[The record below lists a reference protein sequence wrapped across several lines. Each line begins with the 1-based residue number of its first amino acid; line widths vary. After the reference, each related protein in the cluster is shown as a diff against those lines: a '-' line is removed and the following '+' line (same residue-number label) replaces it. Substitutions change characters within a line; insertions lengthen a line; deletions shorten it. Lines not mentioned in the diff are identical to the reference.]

1 MYTQKHNLIKGV
13 PQLEN
18 KSIKCATCLY
28 KKQARYSFPQTTWR
42 ATHKLQLVHIDVRG
56 PQRTASLNGS
66 RYYIIFI
73 DDYSRFCWIFF
84 KNSNLKLLMYSGSI
98 KHGWKTKVDVG
109 SRHYSLTMKR
119 NIPME
124 DFNNSVM
131 HPILNTNLQHLTLH
145 RRMV

>member
-18 KSIKCATCLY
+18 KSIKCAACLY

-84 KNSNLKLLMYSGSI
+84 LKFKFEVANVFWKYKTWVENQSGCRI
-98 KHGWKTKVDVG
+98 
-109 SRHYSLTMKR
+109 
-119 NIPME
+119 
-124 DFNNSVM
+124 
-131 HPILNTNLQHLTLH
+131 QTL
-145 RRMV
+145 